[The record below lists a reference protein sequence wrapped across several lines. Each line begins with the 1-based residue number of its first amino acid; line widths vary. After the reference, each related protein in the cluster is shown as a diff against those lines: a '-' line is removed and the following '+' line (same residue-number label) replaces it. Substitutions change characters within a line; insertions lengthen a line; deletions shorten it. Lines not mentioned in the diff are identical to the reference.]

1 MACDNLHSIL
11 HNIQVIRERG
21 PLFGR
26 ASVLSGRFLNSGT
39 CGRSL
44 GGMQETRQD
53 SSLEKSFIALVD
65 SGSIFF
71 FPINLTTWDLIPGQR
86 MCKDWS
92 LPTPFIPTAEFISI
106 RLLAHDFSKKPSG
119 DMTEIL
125 RNISVII
132 VHGS

>member
-1 MACDNLHSIL
+1 
-11 HNIQVIRERG
+11 
-21 PLFGR
+21 
-26 ASVLSGRFLNSGT
+26 
-39 CGRSL
+39 
-44 GGMQETRQD
+44 MQETRQD
-53 SSLEKSFIALVD
+53 SSLEKSFIALVV

-71 FPINLTTWDLIPGQR
+71 FFINLTTWDLIPDGQR

-92 LPTPFIPTAEFISI
+92 LPTPFIPTAEFITRLRI

-132 VHGS
+132 VRGS